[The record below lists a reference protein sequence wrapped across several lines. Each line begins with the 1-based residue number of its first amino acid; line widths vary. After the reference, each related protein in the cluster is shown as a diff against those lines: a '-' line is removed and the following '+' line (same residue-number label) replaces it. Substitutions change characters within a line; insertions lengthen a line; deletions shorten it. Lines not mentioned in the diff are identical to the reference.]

1 MSLSSTFT
9 TLIKSSPYLVR
20 MSFSLLWMYI
30 TLGSRVRKA
39 KRAFEKQLILQGMSK
54 DDAKRLSA
62 CFDELKDSLVAV
74 VKKGVTGSF

>member
-1 MSLSSTFT
+1 
-9 TLIKSSPYLVR
+9 
-20 MSFSLLWMYI
+20 MYI

-62 CFDELKDSLVAV
+62 CFDELKNSLVAV

>member
-1 MSLSSTFT
+1 
-9 TLIKSSPYLVR
+9 

-62 CFDELKDSLVAV
+62 CFDELKNSLVAV

>member
-1 MSLSSTFT
+1 MSLASTFA
-9 TLIKSSPYLVR
+9 TLIKSSPHLVR

-39 KRAFEKQLILQGMSK
+39 KRGFEKQLILQGMSK

-62 CFDELKDSLVAV
+62 CFDELKNSLVAV

>member
-1 MSLSSTFT
+1 
-9 TLIKSSPYLVR
+9 

-62 CFDELKDSLVAV
+62 CFDELKNSLVAV
-74 VKKGVTGSF
+74 VKKRVTGSF

>member
-1 MSLSSTFT
+1 
-9 TLIKSSPYLVR
+9 

-54 DDAKRLSA
+54 DDAKWLSA
-62 CFDELKDSLVAV
+62 CFDELKTSLVAV